1 MRVLIDLQGAQTGSR
16 FRGIGR
22 YSLELTK
29 GILRNS
35 GDHEILI
42 LLNGLL
48 SDSLDGIRLELKD
61 LISPDRIFV
70 WEGVGPTAVV
80 DSSNQ
85 WRQKASELIRNSYIQ
100 SLSPDIILCTSL
112 VEGYGDNFICGIDDD
127 KKVIPVAAIF
137 YDLIPLIYPKDYLS
151 DSVYAKWY
159 RDRLDVLK
167 KANLILSISESSR
180 KEAIDYLGFESD
192 RIVNISSAASSSFPF
207 ESDDA
212 IASKFMGSLGIQKP
226 FLMYTSAT
234 DARKN
239 HRRLIEAYGSLDKDI
254 QAQYQLVFAGGMPKE
269 HRLRFEQY
277 AKKNGLN
284 KKSLIFTGALSDKQL
299 NTLYSKCF
307 AFVFPSWHEG
317 FGLPILEAMHF
328 NKAVIASNSS
338 SIPEIILNKQA
349 LFDPVDVA
357 SIKDKIYE
365 VIKNDDFRGLLER
378 QSEARKKEF
387 SWDKTAQ
394 LAIQALEDY
403 ISISQGVTNAKPE
416 GRVEK
421 FLGTDDLISSI
432 RNLKFPH
439 SEIDLLRTANAIAF
453 NTYKSESK
461 QLLVDISVLV
471 EHDAGTGIQRVVR
484 NVLGEWLVNPPLGF
498 KVEPVYATLDKP
510 YRYARDYIQQF
521 TGENNQPDSDE
532 IVRYAAGDIFI
543 GLDLLY
549 PYLAI
554 ANRAFYKKM
563 KNHGVK
569 VKFIV
574 YDLLP
579 ILLPHSVVK
588 GAPEAHAQ
596 WLKVISESD
605 GAICIS
611 QAVAMELRDWL
622 SKEKIAVSPSFEIDW
637 FHLGA
642 DEEVLRMSPPE
653 ESTLGS
659 QVISSL
665 LAKVTFLSVGTIE
678 PRKGHAQLLSAFELL
693 WAQGY
698 DINLVLVG
706 KQGWSVDILV
716 DKLKTHPEFNRRL
729 FWFGHISNSDLN
741 TIYKNATCL
750 IAASEGEGFG
760 LPLIEAAHK
769 KIPIIA
775 RNIPVFREVAKE
787 HAFYF
792 EGSEPIDLA
801 VAVKDWLGLMKVG
814 SIPSSSGM
822 PWLTWKESALRLLGA
837 IDKRLN
843 S

>member
-22 YSLELTK
+22 YSIELTK
-29 GILRNS
+29 GLLRNS

-48 SDSLDGIRLELKD
+48 SDSIEGIRQELGD
-61 LISPDRIFV
+61 LVSPGRIFV

-85 WRQKASELIRNSYIQ
+85 WRQKTSELIRNSFVQ

-127 KKVIPVAAIF
+127 KKAIPVAAIF

-151 DSVYAKWY
+151 DPVYAKWY
-159 RDRLDVLK
+159 SDRLDVLRR
-167 KANLILSISESSR
+167 ANLILSISESSR
-180 KEAIDYLGFESD
+180 KEAIDYLGFED
-192 RIVNISSAASSSFPF
+192 ARIVNISSAVSSSFPF
-207 ESDDA
+207 EADDTVA
-212 IASKFMGSLGIQKP
+212 NAFLTSLGIQKP

-239 HRRLIEAYGSLDKDI
+239 HRRLIEAYGSLDKDV

-277 AKKNGLN
+277 AKKFGLN

-328 NKAVIASNSS
+328 NKAVIASDSS
-338 SIPEIILNKQA
+338 SIPEIVLNKRA
-349 LFDPVDVA
+349 LFDPLDVE

-365 VIKNDDFRGLLER
+365 VIKDDEFRKLLEQ

-403 ISISQGVTNAKPE
+403 ISISGGIANVKPE
-416 GRVEK
+416 GQLEK
-421 FLGTDDLISSI
+421 YLADDDLVSRI

-439 SEIDLLRTANAIAF
+439 NDNDLLRTANAIAF
-453 NTYKSESK
+453 NRYKSEPK

-484 NVLGEWLVNPPLGF
+484 NILREWLASPPLGF
-498 KVEPVYATLDKP
+498 KVAPVYAAIDKP
-510 YRYARDYIQQF
+510 YRYAQNYIHRF
-521 TGENNQPDSDE
+521 TGESNQAVNDE
-532 IVRYAAGDIFI
+532 IVRYASGDIFI

-549 PYLAI
+549 PYLAV
-554 ANRAFYKKM
+554 ANRPFYRKM

-611 QAVAMELRDWL
+611 QAVASELRGWL
-622 SKEKIAVSPSFEIDW
+622 SKEKVAVTPTFTVDW

-642 DEEVLRMSPPE
+642 DEEVSGTPFPEDSRLSPE
-653 ESTLGS
+653 VIGSLST
-659 QVISSL
+659 
-665 LAKVTFLSVGTIE
+665 KVSFLSVGTIE
-678 PRKGHAQLLSAFELL
+678 PRKGHAQLLSAFDFL

-706 KQGWSVDILV
+706 KQGWSVDKLV
-716 DKLKTHPEFNRRL
+716 DKLRSHPELGKRL
-729 FWFGHISNSDLN
+729 FWFGHIRNDDLN
-741 TIYKNATCL
+741 AIYKNATCL

-775 RNIPVFREVAKE
+775 RNIAVFREVAKE

-792 EGSEPIDLA
+792 EGLEPVDLA
-801 VAVKDWLGLMKVG
+801 MVVKSWLELLKQGEV
-814 SIPSSSGM
+814 PSSSGM
-822 PWLTWKESALRLLGA
+822 PWLTWKESSNQLLKALDSRLQ
-837 IDKRLN
+837 